1 MFEKMIK
8 YLRVFNT
15 LIVALFLLII
25 LFVIIKYGDKI
36 MANIIYSTDDLY
48 ATNYEDDIIVGEK
61 LEQAKKDS
69 LILQGLSYDAP
80 QSIRNSTNKLV
91 VISALTYE
99 QARKVEETAGSAG
112 DISFN
117 FSIYNCLNIVFLDK
131 DYKVIR
137 RLLNKKGFISD
148 YEIPSNH
155 SRDDKP
161 DTTVKLI
168 TYLIGFEDSNKDGVL
183 NVSDHKDLYI
193 SDLSGGNLTKV
204 TRNIDLVRYEF
215 QNNYSKIFITYKDR
229 SSEREE
235 YKKEKYA
242 IYTIAT
248 GKLQKLNELEK
259 ELAEIEKMLIN

>member
-1 MFEKMIK
+1 MFEKLIK

-15 LIVALFLLII
+15 LIVALFLLMA

-36 MANIIYSTDDLY
+36 VANIIYSTDDMY
-48 ATNYEDDIIVGEK
+48 ATNYEEDIIVGEK

-69 LILQGLSYDAP
+69 LILQGLSYDEP
-80 QSIRNSTNKLV
+80 RNIRNSTNKLIV
-91 VISALTYE
+91 VSALTYE
-99 QARKVEETAGSAG
+99 QARKVKETASAAG
-112 DISFN
+112 DVSFS
-117 FSIYNCLNIVFLDK
+117 FFNCINMVFLDK

-148 YEIPSNH
+148 YEILSNN

-161 DTTVKLI
+161 DTTIKLI

-183 NVSDHKDLYI
+183 NSGDHKDLYI
-193 SDLSGGNLTKV
+193 SDLAGGNLTKV
-204 TRNIDLVRYEF
+204 TQYIDLVKYEF
-215 QNNYSKIFITYKDR
+215 QKNYSRIFITYKDR

-248 GKLQKLNELEK
+248 GKLRLLEEIEK